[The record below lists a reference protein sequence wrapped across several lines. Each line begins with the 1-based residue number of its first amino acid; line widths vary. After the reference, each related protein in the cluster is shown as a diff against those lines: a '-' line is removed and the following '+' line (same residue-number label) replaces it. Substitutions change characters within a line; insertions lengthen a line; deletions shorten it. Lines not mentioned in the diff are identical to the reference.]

1 MCVTLLLPLCFNS
14 VTKPQLF
21 IIREKHI
28 GPTVLYSQ
36 LEIVNKVDRYFALSF
51 KLGIGHHVD
60 WQQQLQ
66 FISGVWIYYQMYT
79 VCEVTWILYDRVLT
93 LVSIPIH
100 AFCISLIAPELLL
113 PFQGK
118 MIRFNCGVPF
128 NIKRIYCDYICTLF
142 LVTIYVVVVKI
153 RGNIY

>member
-28 GPTVLYSQ
+28 GPTVLCSQ

-51 KLGIGHHVD
+51 KLGIGHVD

-66 FISGVWIYYQMYT
+66 LISGVWIYYQMYA
-79 VCEVTWILYDRVLT
+79 VCKVTWILYDRVLT

-100 AFCISLIAPELLL
+100 AFCLSLIEPELLL

-118 MIRFNCGVPF
+118 MI
-128 NIKRIYCDYICTLF
+128 
-142 LVTIYVVVVKI
+142 
-153 RGNIY
+153 